1 VGAGGKEEEEDMAV
15 DVIEEDGSDDHE
27 RMHAYGKRGC
37 LSWLAPC
44 PCYIGPMAN
53 KYTWRCT
60 SLISKIPG

>member
-27 RMHAYGKRGC
+27 RIHAYGKRGC

-44 PCYIGPMAN
+44 PCLYRAGGQQIYM
-53 KYTWRCT
+53 KVYK
-60 SLISKIPG
+60 LDL